1 MGKGIDNLRYRE
13 MEVKDGSFPETV
25 SLVLISFQVGKCPD
39 CCRAF
44 SLFNI

>member
-13 MEVKDGSFPETV
+13 MEVEDG
-25 SLVLISFQVGKCPD
+25 KRPD

-44 SLFNI
+44 PLFNI